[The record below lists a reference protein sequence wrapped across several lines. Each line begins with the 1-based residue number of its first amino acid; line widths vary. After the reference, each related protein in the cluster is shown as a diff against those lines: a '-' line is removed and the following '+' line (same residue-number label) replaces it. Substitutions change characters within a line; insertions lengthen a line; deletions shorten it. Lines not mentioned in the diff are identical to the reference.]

1 MDSSPCDELCQGN
14 RRASGEPAQVEKAE
28 HTGCSEALQGHV
40 TLHIPV
46 TVHNL
51 DMVTY

>member
-14 RRASGEPAQVEKAE
+14 RRTSREPAQVEKTD
-28 HTGCSEALQGHV
+28 HIGCSEALQGHV
-40 TLHIPV
+40 TLHNLV

-51 DMVTY
+51 DTVT